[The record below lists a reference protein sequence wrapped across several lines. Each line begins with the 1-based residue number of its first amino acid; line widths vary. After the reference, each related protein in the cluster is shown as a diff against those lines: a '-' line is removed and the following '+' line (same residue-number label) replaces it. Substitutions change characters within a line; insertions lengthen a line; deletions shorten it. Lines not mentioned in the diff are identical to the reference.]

1 MSNMNIGAQ
10 PNMNYNMMP
19 HHPIGNNQPMQGY
32 QQFQQ

>member
-1 MSNMNIGAQ
+1 MNIGAQ
-10 PNMNYNMMP
+10 PNYNMMP